1 MAYNRYNFL
10 SRVKEVNEIYVKYS
24 SKGVFTEYIFNT
36 YIKDVY
42 KISRSTFWNY
52 LSIPYEKE
60 LKIELEKRAKREA
73 TKKAQTQINF
83 ED

>member
-1 MAYNRYNFL
+1 MAYNRYNL
-10 SRVKEVNEIYVKYS
+10 LLKVKEVNEIYVEYS
-24 SKGVFTEYIFNT
+24 SKGVFAEYIFNT
-36 YIKDVY
+36 YIKDAY

-60 LKIELEKRAKREA
+60 LKIELENKAKREA
-73 TKKAQTQINF
+73 AKKAQTQISF